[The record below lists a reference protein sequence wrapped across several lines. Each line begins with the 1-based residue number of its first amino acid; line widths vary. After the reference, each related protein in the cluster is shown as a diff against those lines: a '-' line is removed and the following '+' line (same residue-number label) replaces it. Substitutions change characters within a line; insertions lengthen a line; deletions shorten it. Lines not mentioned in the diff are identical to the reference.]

1 MPHITLSK
9 GSTHYELSGPESGRL
24 VVLLH
29 GGTIPMW
36 TWDRQVPALV
46 DAGFRVLRYDM
57 FGKGMSASPSGVY
70 NRDLYRN
77 QLLDLLNA
85 LEISTPFCLVGFSF
99 GGATAT
105 NFSAHHPE
113 RVERLALVAPV
124 VSFASGNWLVR
135 AVRLRVIGAV
145 ILRQL
150 VMKKALSR
158 ASRLWASA
166 ANKGHYSQLFARQ
179 MDIDGYED
187 AFLSF
192 MRSDALEDYS
202 NVYRQVGKMNLPVL
216 LMWGTADEDIPER
229 HIRFVNQAVPQI
241 EYCELPGISH
251 GAVFQAPNEVNVE
264 LLRFL
269 GSNKKE

>member
-1 MPHITLSK
+1 
-9 GSTHYELSGPESGRL
+9 
-24 VVLLH
+24 
-29 GGTIPMW
+29 MW

-57 FGKGMSASPSGVY
+57 FGKGMSDSPRGVY
-70 NRDLYRN
+70 DRALYRI

-85 LEISTPFCLVGFSF
+85 LEISTPICLVGFSF

-105 NFSAHHPE
+105 NFTAHHPE
-113 RVERLALVAPV
+113 RVERLALVSPV
-124 VSFASGNWLVR
+124 VSFASDNWLVK
-135 AVRLRVIGAV
+135 AIRLPVIGAV
-145 ILRQL
+145 ILRQV

-158 ASRLWASA
+158 ASRLWDSA
-166 ANKGHYSQLFARQ
+166 ENKDHYSQLFVRQ
-179 MDIDGYED
+179 MNVDGFED

-192 MRSDALEDYS
+192 LRSDALEDYS
-202 NVYRQVGKMNLPVL
+202 DVYRQVGKMKLSVL
-216 LMWGTADEDIPER
+216 LMWGTADEDISER

-251 GAVFQAPNEVNVE
+251 GAVFQASKEVNVE

-269 GSNKKE
+269 GSTREFE